1 MEKQLLETAFR
12 LMLNHSEDMIFIKDS
27 NLVYHAASMPFVKM
41 VGKTSVEEIVGHTD
55 REIFSELELAK
66 RYEMDDRKIM
76 TSEKDLINFVEPIT
90 YENGHPRYGLT
101 SKYLLRDEAGTII
114 GILGVTKDITTEYRA
129 RQRYRRE
136 LGYLF
141 ELPKDTYAVC
151 YLDVDTWRIIKQRRQ
166 QISDGTLQECET
178 VEQLCEY
185 AVKSIVNQESAVVD
199 FYQNFTPGNLWKIY
213 TSGRGR
219 MTYEYERKLTDGSIK
234 WVRNEIHFL
243 TDVDSGHLCV
253 MLSAKDINE
262 KKQRE
267 LKIKNDAKLD
277 QMTKVY
283 NRETAMECIRKIL
296 WEEPDEQ
303 HALIMLDIDNFKALN
318 DTLGHQAGDEF
329 LVALARELKKA
340 FRDGDIIGRI
350 GGDEFFIFVR
360 DVSDRQLIDNIAN
373 RILAIVLDVA
383 RGYLQID
390 LSGSVGIGLYPENG
404 IDLDDLYAKA
414 DEALYIAKNSG
425 KNQYIFAQ

>member
-1 MEKQLLETAFR
+1 
-12 LMLNHSEDMIFIKDS
+12 
-27 NLVYHAASMPFVKM
+27 
-41 VGKTSVEEIVGHTD
+41 
-55 REIFSELELAK
+55 
-66 RYEMDDRKIM
+66 
-76 TSEKDLINFVEPIT
+76 
-90 YENGHPRYGLT
+90 
-101 SKYLLRDEAGTII
+101 
-114 GILGVTKDITTEYRA
+114 
-129 RQRYRRE
+129 
-136 LGYLF
+136 
-141 ELPKDTYAVC
+141 
-151 YLDVDTWRIIKQRRQ
+151 
-166 QISDGTLQECET
+166 
-178 VEQLCEY
+178 
-185 AVKSIVNQESAVVD
+185 
-199 FYQNFTPGNLWKIY
+199 
-213 TSGRGR
+213 
-219 MTYEYERKLTDGSIK
+219 
-234 WVRNEIHFL
+234 
-243 TDVDSGHLCV
+243 
-253 MLSAKDINE
+253 
-262 KKQRE
+262 
-267 LKIKNDAKLD
+267 
-277 QMTKVY
+277 MTKVY

-373 RILAIVLDVA
+373 RILAIVMDVA